1 MKDILGRIK
10 TWAKKFP
17 WVEMAL
23 VLVYG
28 LLVLAFCKKIG
39 DVLFLF
45 VAFLLARFIAT
56 KL

>member
-1 MKDILGRIK
+1 MKRILDAIK
-10 TWAKKFP
+10 AWAKKFP
-17 WVEMAL
+17 WVEMGL

-28 LLVLAFCKKIG
+28 LLTLAFCKTVG

-45 VAFLLARFIAT
+45 AAFLLARFIAT